1 MKCEVLGLETRHC
14 GSAAKRTSFQDESL
28 HMIRSL
34 LSTSVVL
41 LMLPQPTQANDIVDF
56 FRAISG
62 PSPRAHVAHGHLA
75 DHRGPQAIGNRS
87 IDRRAWLTQASH
99 LGASHRHGGL
109 AIDPRAIN
117 SRAINSRSIVN
128 SRAVRGRSRATGF
141 GGSGLSFHVSIG
153 NSAPTVPR
161 FVPTQSIGH
170 WPAPP
175 LPAPPLPNSPLLSGA
190 VPGQFDHLP
199 HQLGQIVSCHVP
211 VFTHV
216 QVESACDIAP
226 NAVPTLV
233 AVRDPNLGRFRS
245 CVEQLVYVE
254 VLAPACAP
262 RRVRVSPCR
271 TRVRMDYGRYEVTIT
286 SRDGCVT
293 VRYND

>member
-1 MKCEVLGLETRHC
+1 
-14 GSAAKRTSFQDESL
+14 
-28 HMIRSL
+28 MIRSIL
-34 LSTSVVL
+34 CTSVVL
-41 LMLPQPTQANDIVDF
+41 LMMPQPTEANDIVDF

-62 PSPRAHVAHGHLA
+62 PSPRAHVAHNYQA
-75 DHRGPQAIGNRS
+75 NHRGHQTVNYRPV
-87 IDRRAWLTQASH
+87 DRRTRLTQATH
-99 LGASHRHGGL
+99 IGASHRHGGPV
-109 AIDPRAIN
+109 IDPRSVIN
-117 SRAINSRSIVN
+117 PRAI
-128 SRAVRGRSRATGF
+128 RGRSRTSGL

-153 NSAPTVPR
+153 NSGRAVPR
-161 FVPTQSIGH
+161 YVPTQSIGH
-170 WPAPP
+170 WPAPQ
-175 LPAPPLPNSPLLSGA
+175 LPAPPLPIPPLPSTPL
-190 VPGQFDHLP
+190 PGQFDHLP
-199 HQLGQIVSCHVP
+199 HQLGQIVTCHVP
-211 VFTHV
+211 VYTRVHI
-216 QVESACDIAP
+216 ESACDIAP

-293 VRYND
+293 VRYDD